1 MTHSA
6 ERLIKTAKKFHLPG
20 EIEPGSFIDDLESVT
35 SELTTTANNL
45 LTTFSHYGDRLKTED
60 VYHRQMDLALKISK
74 ALAGKKLR
82 YFKAR
87 P

>member
-6 ERLIKTAKKFHLPG
+6 ERLIKTARRFDLPG
-20 EIEPGSFIDDLESVT
+20 EIEPDSLIVQECDRIT
-35 SELTTTANNL
+35 AELSATANGL
-45 LTTFSHYGDRLKTED
+45 LTTFTHYGDRLKTED

-82 YFKAR
+82 YFKV
-87 P
+87 